1 MAQSLRPR
9 LAVTLGDPAGVGPE
23 LVLRLLADQQVATQC
38 QLVVYGCSRLALR
51 VAEAARISFSPE
63 QLPYGH
69 TWCEIPFAEALT
81 IRPGEVQAPC
91 GAQALACIERATRD
105 VLERRAEALV
115 TAPINKESLHLAGV
129 NFPGH
134 TELLAYLTKS
144 TREPC
149 MAFFA
154 DVDRQKPVFPM
165 VSLVTIHEPLS
176 KVSSLLT
183 VERIASVVTR
193 TDEACRMRGIQSP
206 RIGVLA
212 FNPHAGEG
220 GLFGDEERLAIQP
233 AIHLAREQG
242 IQAFGPLIPDTAFL
256 EKYDAL
262 VAMYHDQG
270 LIPFKMAAFDSGVN
284 VTLGLPIIRTSP
296 DHGTA
301 FKIAWQGLAKVGSFK
316 NALLLAAQF
325 AAADQMREKPACSR

>member
-1 MAQSLRPR
+1 VQPPRPR

-23 LVLRLLADQQVATQC
+23 LVLRLLADEQVDAEC
-38 QLVVYGCSRLALR
+38 QLVVYGNSILALR
-51 VAEAARISFSPE
+51 VAEAARISFSPQ
-63 QLPYGH
+63 QLPNGH
-69 TWCEIPFAEALT
+69 EWVEIPFSEAT
-81 IRPGEVQAPC
+81 SIQPGQVQEAC
-91 GAQALACIERATRD
+91 GRQALACIEQATRD
-105 VLERRAEALV
+105 VMAKKADALV
-115 TAPINKESLHLAGV
+115 TGPINKESLRLTGV
-129 NFPGH
+129 HFPGH
-134 TELLAYLTKS
+134 TELLAHLTQS
-144 TREPC
+144 SIEPC

-154 DVDRQKPVFPM
+154 DVDRLKSTFPM
-165 VSLVTIHEPLS
+165 VSLVTIHEPLA

-183 VERIASVVTR
+183 VERIASVIAR
-193 TDEACRMRGIQSP
+193 TDEACRKRGIKSP

-212 FNPHAGEG
+212 FNPHASEG

-233 AIHLAREQG
+233 AICLAQERG
-242 IQAFGPLIPDTAFL
+242 VQAFGPLIPDTAFL

-301 FKIAWQGLAKVGSFK
+301 FKIAWQGVAKVESFK
-316 NALLLAAQF
+316 NALLLAAQL
-325 AAADQMREKPACSR
+325 ATRP

>member
-1 MAQSLRPR
+1 MQPIRPR

-23 LVLRLLADQQVATQC
+23 LVLRLLADEQVAAQG
-38 QLVVYGCSRLALR
+38 QLVVYGSSILAVR
-51 VAEAARISFSPE
+51 VAEAARTSFSSQQIPN
-63 QLPYGH
+63 GH
-69 TWCEIPFAEALT
+69 EWVEIPFSEAVT
-81 IRPGEVQAPC
+81 IQPGHVQAAC
-91 GAQALACIERATRD
+91 GRQALACIEEATRD
-105 VLERRAEALV
+105 VMAKQANALV
-115 TAPINKESLHLAGV
+115 TGPINKESLRLAGV
-129 NFPGH
+129 HFPGH
-134 TELLAYLTKS
+134 TELLAHLTQS
-144 TREPC
+144 SIEPC

-154 DVDRQKPVFPM
+154 GVDRLKSTFPM
-165 VSLVTIHEPLS
+165 VSLVTIHEPLA

-183 VERIASVVTR
+183 VERIASVIAR
-193 TDEACRMRGIQSP
+193 TDEACRRRGLLEP

-212 FNPHAGEG
+212 FNPHASEG

-233 AIHLAREQG
+233 AIRLAQERG

-301 FKIAWQGLAKVGSFK
+301 FKIAWQGVAKVGSFK
-316 NALLLAAQF
+316 NALLLAAQL
-325 AAADQMREKPACSR
+325 ATPNQTSEKPCCSR

>member
-1 MAQSLRPR
+1 VQPLRPR

-23 LVLRLLADQQVATQC
+23 LVLRLLADPQVAAQC
-38 QLVVYGCSRLALR
+38 QLVVYGCSTLAVR
-51 VAEAARISFSPE
+51 VAKVARISFSPK
-63 QLPYGH
+63 QIPHGH
-69 TWCEIPFAEALT
+69 EWVDIPFSEAQSIL
-81 IRPGEVQAPC
+81 PGHLQAAC
-91 GAQALACIERATRD
+91 GRQALACIKHATQD
-105 VLERRAEALV
+105 VLAKKADALV
-115 TAPINKESLHLAGV
+115 TGPINKEALHLAGAH
-129 NFPGH
+129 FPGH
-134 TELLAYLTKS
+134 TELLAHLTQS
-144 TREPC
+144 PSEPC

-154 DVDRQKPVFPM
+154 TADREKSAFPM
-165 VSLVTIHEPLS
+165 VSLVTIHEPLV

-183 VERIASVVTR
+183 PERIVSVITR
-193 TDEACRMRGIQSP
+193 TDEACRKWGIQNP

-220 GLFGDEERLAIQP
+220 GLFGDEERTAIQP
-233 AIHLAREQG
+233 AILLAKERG

-301 FKIAWQGLAKVGSFK
+301 FKIAWQGLAKEGSFK
-316 NALLLAAQF
+316 NALLLAAQL
-325 AAADQMREKPACSR
+325 AVAGSRE